1 MSSLADLTRHTP
13 HHLQVVAVNDPFITG
28 DYMAY
33 MFKYDSVHGKYVG
46 TVEGDEEGLYID
58 NKKVRTRASCV
69 VRIGTPTA
77 RRAWLGASSLYE
89 MRWRLCSHRGEYRSS
104 WLEAKRG

>member
-1 MSSLADLTRHTP
+1 
-13 HHLQVVAVNDPFITG
+13 VVAVNDPFITG

-58 NKKVRTRASCV
+58 NKKVRLALCRPD
-69 VRIGTPTA
+69 GTPSA
-77 RRAWLGASSLYE
+77 CCVWELSALSSYNMWCTISWQAPYLF
-89 MRWRLCSHRGEYRSS
+89 LFLQTTRS
-104 WLEAKRG
+104 